1 MQVEFKTLEI
11 DGKNYLCRVATLQI
25 LEINTNG
32 EVDKDEAEYKIKK
45 LQLQNVELEKQ
56 IGSLHENRQLIEAIQ
71 ALQKR

>member
-1 MQVEFKTLEI
+1 MQVEFKIIEI

-25 LEINTNG
+25 LEIKNG

-56 IGSLHENRQLIEAIQ
+56 IGSLQENRQLIEAIQ